1 MRQMNALGLGAINLR
16 AQFSF
21 NFREFGILSNG
32 GCVEWKIPVRVQQAR
47 YFVFRTHRSPAK
59 TGPLTVESL
68 VNSDIGVGVLTGP
81 LRHLGEPRAG
91 NQDAGR
97 RNPSLLESLERGPV
111 DGMVHA
117 EVVRVNHQ
125 QTR

>member
-1 MRQMNALGLGAINLR
+1 MGVQVCQTNARRLGAINLR
-16 AQFSF
+16 AQFGF
-21 NFREFGILSNG
+21 YFREFGILNNG

-59 TGPLTVESL
+59 SGPFAVEGL
-68 VNSDIGVGVLTGP
+68 VNSDIGVGVLLGP
-81 LRHLGEPRAG
+81 LNHLGKPRAG

-97 RNPSLLESLERGPV
+97 RNPSFFESLERGPV

-117 EVVRVNHQ
+117 
-125 QTR
+125 